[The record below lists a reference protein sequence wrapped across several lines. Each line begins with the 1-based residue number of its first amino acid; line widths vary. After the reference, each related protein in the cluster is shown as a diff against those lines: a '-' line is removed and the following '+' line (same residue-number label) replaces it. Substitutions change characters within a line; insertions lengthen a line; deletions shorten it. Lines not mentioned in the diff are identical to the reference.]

1 MSKWIGTILV
11 LLLIVALVT
20 APSVTKFEKFAEG
33 KVNTSACKPFITYDG
48 YKLFSI
54 CTVSECKK
62 VNKVYNPQTGQYSN
76 MSIGLPSYGKKQ
88 KYLGL
93 FGKFWKL

>member
-1 MSKWIGTILV
+1 MQKWSGLILL
-11 LLLIVALVT
+11 LLLIVALIT
-20 APSVTKFEKFAEG
+20 TPSKTKFERFAE
-33 KVNTSACKPFITYDG
+33 KNVSSLACKPLTTVDH

-54 CTVSECKK
+54 CSVSECKEVK
-62 VNKVYNPQTGQYSN
+62 QVYNPQTGQNSN
-76 MSIGLPSYGKKQ
+76 LNIGLPSYGKKQ

>member
-11 LLLIVALVT
+11 LLLIVALIT
-20 APSVTKFEKFAEG
+20 APSQTKFERFAE
-33 KVNTSACKPFITYDG
+33 KNVSTQACKPLITVAH

-54 CTVSECKK
+54 CSVSECKELK
-62 VNKVYNPQTGQYSN
+62 QVYNPQTGQNSN
-76 MSIGLPSYGKKQ
+76 LNIGLPSYGKKQ